1 MPKFRVTSVIV
12 VSLFLATLSWA
23 QNPPPLSAD
32 VVESFIASM
41 HDMEEISKNYEDSG
55 FMGQDLSNAAEMLQK
70 HEAYNEV
77 VTMINN
83 HGFPDVQLW
92 AAVGNQVMKAY
103 AANKLGEE
111 MPGMDE
117 EMQKA
122 VEEIQKSQM
131 SDTQKQQMIEM
142 LQSSQQII
150 NAYSDVPEA
159 DKAAVLPYMSSIDAL
174 GRN

>member
-23 QNPPPLSAD
+23 QNQAPLTAD

-92 AAVGNQVMKAY
+92 AAVGNQVMKAF

-111 MPGMDE
+111 MPAMDE

-150 NAYSDVPEA
+150 DAYSDVPEA
-159 DKAAVLPYMSSIDAL
+159 DKAAVLPFMSSIDAL
-174 GRN
+174 SRN